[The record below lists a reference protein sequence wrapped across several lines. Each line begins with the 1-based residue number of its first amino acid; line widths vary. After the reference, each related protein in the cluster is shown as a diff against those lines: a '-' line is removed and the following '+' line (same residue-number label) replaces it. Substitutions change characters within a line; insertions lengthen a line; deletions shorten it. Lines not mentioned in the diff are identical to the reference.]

1 VSDDDTDG
9 GGRRSGDDRG
19 GDDRDGADANH
30 WGDGVAEN
38 GGGVDERSSRGE
50 AFDDAGGRTRGESF
64 DGTDARRVG
73 EDVAPW
79 ETGVGRGGLGRA
91 VAEVL
96 VTIVVAVIAAGIL
109 VVGGVF
115 GLAFA
120 TGGEPGTVGLLVASL
135 LGSQAAFALVAV
147 GYVRRR
153 GESIRAIG
161 LEVPDIVGFVLVA
174 VGVVAAFVL
183 AIAAGTGVQL
193 LGLQAAENSTASTAS
208 EVPTA
213 FLLLIPI
220 AIFVVGPAEELLF
233 RGVVQR
239 RLREVASAPVA
250 IIGASALFA
259 AVHVIALQGG
269 LAARLTTIAVLF
281 FPAMVFGVLYEYK
294 RNIVVTSL
302 VHGIYDAIIFG
313 ALYVASTVEPPSG
326 AQGALAVL
334 L

>member
-9 GGRRSGDDRG
+9 YGGRSGDDRG
-19 GDDRDGADANH
+19 GEVVDRS
-30 WGDGVAEN
+30 GDGVAKN
-38 GGGVDERSSRGE
+38 GGGVDERASRGGSV
-50 AFDDAGGRTRGESF
+50 AGADDRGRGRSF

-79 ETGVGRGGLGRA
+79 ETGVGKGGLGRA
-91 VAEVL
+91 VGEVL
-96 VTIVVAVIAAGIL
+96 ATIVVAVIAAGIL
-109 VVGGVF
+109 VFGGVF

-120 TGGEPGTVGLLVASL
+120 TGGEPGTVGLLIASL
-135 LGSQAAFALVAV
+135 LGSQAAFALVAIA
-147 GYVRRR
+147 YVRRR
-153 GESIRAIG
+153 GEPVGAIG
-161 LEVPDIVGFVLVA
+161 IEVPDVVGFVLVA
-174 VGVVAAFVL
+174 VGVVSAFVL

-193 LGLQAAENSTASTAS
+193 LGLEAAENSTASTAS
-208 EVPTA
+208 DVPTA

-220 AIFVVGPAEELLF
+220 AIVVVGPAEELLF

-250 IIGASALFA
+250 IGTASALFA

-281 FPAMVFGVLYEYK
+281 FPALVFGVLYEYK

-313 ALYVASTVEPPSG
+313 ALYLASTMGPPSG
-326 AQGALAVL
+326 AGGALAVFL
-334 L
+334 